1 MFGRR
6 TLSRCALPAAVSVL
20 AVWRSAAAAPP
31 PARTEAEP
39 VLERVVAEVNGVPI
53 FASQVEKA
61 CEADRLLLG
70 AQGEPVAPSKDLEL
84 RRKALN
90 LIISGEL
97 IYQAAKAEGLQVPA
111 SEIDRQL
118 EVIRSQFASDEEFA
132 DYLGSAGSSLEQ
144 LRGEVERRLLMA
156 AYTDGVTGDLD
167 LDDAEARR
175 LYDEQKDRF
184 MGDEQIRAAQILI
197 RVRPQDPP
205 DRRGEA
211 RARID
216 EARRRALAG
225 EDFGSLAREY
235 SESPLASRG
244 GDLGFFPRGRMLPEF
259 EEVVFSVPVG
269 RIFLPCSRRLTGSI
283 SSRSSSASRR
293 RCGPFEEVKTELLM
307 VLARERKDRALRE
320 RVEALRAG
328 AEIRILDPDFQR
340 PAVGSGR
347 ERIRA
352 PPALPLPAASR
363 PA

>member
-6 TLSRCALPAAVSVL
+6 TLSRSALPAAVSAL
-20 AVWRSAAAAPP
+20 AVLVLGCGGPSPG
-31 PARTEAEP
+31 PATEAEP

-70 AQGEPVAPSKDLEL
+70 AQGEPVTPRKDLEL

-97 IYQAAKAEGLQVPA
+97 IYQAAKAEGLQVSA

-118 EVIRSQFASDEEFA
+118 EVIRSQFVSDEEFA
-132 DYLGSAGSSLEQ
+132 DYLESAGSSLER
-144 LRGEVERRLLMA
+144 LRGEAERRLLMS

-175 LYDEQKDRF
+175 LYEEQKSRF

-197 RVRPQDPP
+197 RLRPQDPP
-205 DRRGEA
+205 ARRGEV

-216 EARRRALAG
+216 EARSRALAG
-225 EDFGSLAREY
+225 EDFGALAREY

-269 RIFLPCSRRLTGSI
+269 RLSPVFETPHGLNLVKVLERKQAEVR
-283 SSRSSSASRR
+283 
-293 RCGPFEEVKTELLM
+293 PFEEVKTELLM
-307 VLARERKDRALRE
+307 VLAREREDRALKD
-320 RVEALRAG
+320 RVEELRAG
-328 AEIRILDPDFQR
+328 AEVRILDPDFQR
-340 PAVGSGR
+340 
-347 ERIRA
+347 
-352 PPALPLPAASR
+352 LP
-363 PA
+363 